1 MAEAKMEG
9 EYKQIV
15 DRLRASYKSGKFRSL
30 DTRLHQ
36 LKQFLCMIEENE
48 DALFAAIKK
57 DINKPKVEANFLEI
71 LLMKVELGNAI
82 KNLST
87 WMTPERVTPD
97 LINKLNT
104 CEIISEPYGVVLVI
118 GAWNYPL
125 SLALQPAIAAIAAG
139 NSVIIKPSELSENTA
154 SVIEEIVPKY
164 MDKDCMTVVSG
175 GVPETTA
182 LLRQRFDYIFY
193 TGGTFVA
200 KIIMKAAA
208 EYLTP
213 VTLELGGKC
222 PAFVDSTCNFQVIG
236 QRIAWAKYC
245 NAGQTCLTI
254 DYIVCIDDCQDQLIE
269 SIKTA
274 VIKFYGEDQKN
285 SESYGRI
292 VNKRHF
298 ERVCNLIDFDKVVYG
313 NIKDEEDLYISPT
326 ILKDVSPED
335 KIMQEEIFGPLL
347 PILPM
352 ESLDDAIDFVNGREK
367 PLAVYVFSND
377 QKIINRVKNETS
389 SGGMCINDAMMHAA
403 VPSLPFGGVGY
414 SGMGSYHGKF
424 GFDTFSHKKSYL
436 CKNQRMESV
445 NAVRYPPY
453 DENWK
458 VLQWLEWMLIPMKV
472 SK

>member
-1 MAEAKMEG
+1 MES
-9 EYKQIV
+9 EYKEIV

-30 DTRLHQ
+30 DARLHQ
-36 LKQFLCMIEENE
+36 LRQFLLMVEENE
-48 DALFAAIKK
+48 EKLYEAVKK
-57 DINKPKVEANFLEI
+57 DLNKCKVEAK
-71 LLMKVELGNAI
+71 LMEVLQLKIETGDAL
-82 KNLST
+82 KNLSK
-87 WMTPERVTPD
+87 WMAPERVTPD

-118 GAWNYPL
+118 GAWNYPIL
-125 SLALQPAIAAIAAG
+125 LGLQPAITAIAAG
-139 NSVIIKPSELSENTA
+139 NSVIIKPSEVSENA
-154 SVIEEIVPKY
+154 AKVIAEIVPKY

-182 LLRQRFDYIFY
+182 ILRQRFDYIFY

-213 VTLELGGKC
+213 VTLELGGKS
-222 PAFVDSTCNFQVIG
+222 PAIVDSSSNFDVIG
-236 QRIAWAKYC
+236 QRIVWAKYC
-245 NAGQTCLTI
+245 NAGQTCLSV
-254 DYIVCIDDCQDQLIE
+254 DYVLCIDDCQDQLIE
-269 SIKTA
+269 SVKKAI
-274 VIKFYGEDQKN
+274 IKFYGEDQKK
-285 SESYGRI
+285 SDSYGRI
-292 VNKRHF
+292 INKRHF
-298 ERVCNLIDFDKVVYG
+298 QRVCNLINSDKVVYG

-352 ESLDDAIDFVNGREK
+352 ESLDDAIDFINEREK
-367 PLAVYVFSND
+367 PLAMYVFSNI
-377 QKIINRVKNETS
+377 QKTINRLTNETS
-389 SGGMCINDAMMHAA
+389 SGGICINDALVHAA
-403 VPSLPFGGVGY
+403 VPGLPFGGVGY

-424 GFDTFSHKKSYL
+424 GFNTFSHKKSYL
-436 CKNQRMESV
+436 YKNQMMESV
-445 NAVRYPPY
+445 NALRYPPY

-458 VLQWLEWMLIPMKV
+458 VLQWLEWMLIPTKV